1 MRKISYVLLLFLLT
15 SCSTL
20 QPGDLLFHVVEQD
33 NVITAVTPGM
43 IDHVAIVISKDS
55 VIEAVGQ
62 GVKTT
67 PIDSLRLQ
75 SGYYLI
81 GKVKGIDRKQS
92 LQNARQYLG
101 HSYDHLFLADNE
113 AIYCSELV
121 QLSFVNDKGE
131 ALFTCIPM
139 SFHDASG
146 NILSYWTQFYA
157 RYQMDVPE
165 GQPGTNPGE
174 LSQRSNIRLAGRIKK
189 SKTK

>member
-1 MRKISYVLLLFLLT
+1 M
-15 SCSTL
+15 
-20 QPGDLLFHVVEQD
+20 VEQD
-33 NVITAVTPGM
+33 NAITAVTPGM

-75 SGYYLI
+75 PGYYLI

-92 LQNARQYLG
+92 MQNVRRYLG
-101 HSYDHLFLADNE
+101 RSYDHLFLADNE

-121 QLSFVNDKGE
+121 QLSYVNDKGE

-189 SKTK
+189 K